1 MENTCLAILC
11 GGKSRRFGTD
21 KGLFAPLGDESLV
34 ARALRLLGEDFG
46 EILIVVRD
54 PEQECL
60 YRTAL
65 EPHLQGAGE
74 ALSQKVRLVHDSQ
87 VDLGSPSALTGIAT
101 ALATMTKAQA
111 VIVPVD
117 QVGVRSLHL
126 KRLVRQG
133 EGLTHPVA
141 FASTDET
148 VLPFPSL
155 WRVTHLPLIAA
166 RLKAQ
171 GLSVRATLAD
181 LNVKL
186 VDEPAWHHS
195 LAANT
200 NTLEEAQGYFGRPL
214 VDPYG
219 RRLHYLRFSLT
230 EACNLSCQYCLPHGF
245 PEWYRHKARLG
256 MDDVGTLARGFR
268 LLSFRKLRLTGGEP
282 TLHPHALEAVKLA
295 HSLGY
300 EEIAMTTNGLL
311 MGDVGAWRSAG
322 LTHLN
327 VSLDSLDAKIFQ
339 EMAGSRQIEDALR
352 VRQTIES
359 AVASGIKVKVNT
371 VLMRSRNG
379 QEANIRALIEWALSL
394 PLTLR
399 FIELMDTKLNAT
411 FAAGERVFGHEIEP
425 ILREYG
431 LSQVVR
437 RRQNTF
443 LGGPATEYGSLVH
456 QGCIGLINPL
466 SCNFCSDCNRL
477 RVTARGG
484 LKLCLFGNEDIPLDL
499 TSPESVA
506 SDVRRVIG
514 QKPEKHYLEDGLVG
528 NVATFR
534 TIGG

>member
-1 MENTCLAILC
+1 MENISLAILC

-21 KGLFAPLGDESLV
+21 KGFFAPLGDESLV
-34 ARALRLLGEDFG
+34 ARAIRLLGEDFG
-46 EILIVVRD
+46 EILVVVRD
-54 PEQECL
+54 PEQELL
-60 YRTAL
+60 YRAAL
-65 EPHLQGAGE
+65 EPHLQWAGE
-74 ALSQKVRLVHDSQ
+74 ALNRKVRLVHDSQ
-87 VDLGSPSALTGIAT
+87 VELGSPSALTGIAT
-101 ALATMTKAQA
+101 ALATMTKSQA

-126 KRLVRQG
+126 KRLVNHG
-133 EGLTHPVA
+133 EGLTYPVA
-141 FASTDET
+141 FASNDQT

-155 WRVTHLPLIAA
+155 WRATHLPSVAA
-166 RLKAQ
+166 RLTAQ
-171 GLSVRATLAD
+171 GLGVRATLAD

-186 VDEPAWHHS
+186 VDEPSWHHS

-256 MDDVGTLARGFR
+256 MDNVGTLARGFR
-268 LLSFRKLRLTGGEP
+268 LLGFRKLRLTGGEP

-311 MGDVGAWRSAG
+311 MGDVGAWTSAG

-327 VSLDSLDAKIFQ
+327 VSLDSLDANIFQ
-339 EMAGSRQIEDALR
+339 DMAGSRQIEDALK
-352 VRQTIES
+352 VRETIES

-379 QEANIRALIEWALSL
+379 RETNIRALIEWALGL

-411 FAAGERVFGHEIEP
+411 FAAGERVFGREIEP
-425 ILREYG
+425 ILHEYG

-437 RRQNTF
+437 HRQNTF
-443 LGGPATEYGSLVH
+443 LGGPATEYGSKVH
-456 QGCIGLINPL
+456 QGRIGLINPL
-466 SCNFCSDCNRL
+466 SCNFCNDCNRL

-506 SDVRRVIG
+506 SVVRRVIS